1 MIVNKWQALETWYS
15 FCSLDVLPL
24 ILYPLMILDRFL
36 YCYVDAVFTKL
47 LANGDFLYS
56 HSKYTY
62 WQSTVKQKFLF
73 SPVFHLFTDL
83 DCLIQ

>member
-62 WQSTVKQKFLF
+62 YLAIYCKAEIPFLSCF
-73 SPVFHLFTDL
+73 SFIH
-83 DCLIQ
+83 